1 MMHRLYLRLLL
12 IKLSFGG
19 DIDERISCGKLR
31 QVLSFHAMSTN
42 TLRTVSVIA
51 LVVALIA
58 PGFSQSAFS
67 QQAPDFAKAQ
77 DEGIKFLGEL
87 VKIDTSNP
95 PGNEVRAAEYIKSVL
110 AAEGIPAQ
118 IFESAPGR
126 GNIVARL
133 KGSGKKKPVLLMGHL
148 DVVGVERDKWTVDP
162 FAAII
167 KDGYLY
173 GRGSIDD
180 KSMDAANLEVFLLL
194 HRLKVPLDRD
204 VILLAEAGEEGTT
217 QFGIDFM
224 VEKHWDEIA
233 CEYAFNEGGNVPEEN
248 GKVQYVAV
256 STTQKVP
263 RGFSLV
269 AHGTSGHGSAPRMD
283 NAIAHLAAAVAKAAN
298 WEAPARLNE
307 TTRRFFQQMAKISP
321 AGKADL
327 YAHVEDPLVQKK
339 LHESEPAYYSM
350 LRTSLVPT
358 IIKGGFRSNVIPADA
373 EARFDV
379 RALPDENMDAL
390 KADLTKL
397 FNDPQITIV
406 DQERTHERPAAAPS
420 GLETDGFRAL
430 EHAQQKV
437 FPGVPTIPIMQVGAT
452 DSAQL
457 RVKGVQA
464 YDIGTVMSNEDMKR
478 VHGND
483 ERVQIA
489 GFGKFVQFLYAATVE
504 LAGAK

>member
-1 MMHRLYLRLLL
+1 MTKIASLLA
-12 IKLSFGG
+12 LSLA
-19 DIDERISCGKLR
+19 ITPIW
-31 QVLSFHAMSTN
+31 A
-42 TLRTVSVIA
+42 
-51 LVVALIA
+51 
-58 PGFSQSAFS
+58 QS
-67 QQAPDFAKAQ
+67 APDFAQAR
-77 DEGIKFLGEL
+77 DEAIEFLGNL

-95 PGNEVRAAEYIKSVL
+95 PGNETRAAEYIKGVL
-110 AAEGIPAQ
+110 AGEGIPAQ
-118 IFESAPGR
+118 IYESAPQR
-126 GNIVARL
+126 GNLVARL
-133 KGSGKKKPVLLMGHL
+133 KGSGKKKPLLLMAHL

-162 FAAII
+162 FAGVI

-224 VEKHWDEIA
+224 VGKHWDEIA
-233 CEYAFNEGGNVPEEN
+233 CEYALNEGGNIPEQN

-269 AHGTSGHGSAPRMD
+269 AQGSSGHGSAPRVD
-283 NAIAHLAAAVAKAAN
+283 NAIAHLAGAVDKVAR
-298 WEAPARLNE
+298 WEAPMRLNE
-307 TTRRFFQQMAKISP
+307 TTQRFFEQLAKISLP
-321 AGKADL
+321 EKAQL
-327 YAHVEDPLVQKK
+327 YAHVEDPASQQKLV
-339 LHESEPAYYSM
+339 ETEPAYYSM

-397 FNDPQITIV
+397 INDTAIRIV
-406 DQERTHERPAAAPS
+406 DAENVNQRPATPPS
-420 GLETDGFRAL
+420 GLNSDGFHAL

-437 FPGVPTIPIMQVGAT
+437 FPGVLTIPIMQVGAT

-457 RVKGVQA
+457 RARGVAA
-464 YDIGTVMSNEDMKR
+464 YDIGTVLNLEDERR

-483 ERVQIA
+483 ERVEIA
-489 GFGKFVQFLYAATVE
+489 GFGKFVEFLYTATVE
-504 LAGAK
+504 LAGAR

>member
-1 MMHRLYLRLLL
+1 M
-12 IKLSFGG
+12 
-19 DIDERISCGKLR
+19 
-31 QVLSFHAMSTN
+31 
-42 TLRTVSVIA
+42 
-51 LVVALIA
+51 
-58 PGFSQSAFS
+58 
-67 QQAPDFAKAQ
+67 
-77 DEGIKFLGEL
+77 
-87 VKIDTSNP
+87 
-95 PGNEVRAAEYIKSVL
+95 
-110 AAEGIPAQ
+110 
-118 IFESAPGR
+118 
-126 GNIVARL
+126 
-133 KGSGKKKPVLLMGHL
+133 
-148 DVVGVERDKWTVDP
+148 GVERDKWTVDP

-233 CEYAFNEGGNVPEEN
+233 CEFALNEGGNIPEQN

-269 AHGTSGHGSAPRMD
+269 AKGSSGHGSAPRVD
-283 NAIAHLAAAVAKAAN
+283 NAIAHLAAAVDKVAR
-298 WEAPARLNE
+298 WQAPMRLNE
-307 TTRRFFQQMAKISP
+307 TTRRFFEQMAKISP
-321 AGKADL
+321 PEKAQL
-327 YAHVEDPLVQKK
+327 YAHVEDPAAQQK
-339 LHESEPAYYSM
+339 LLETEPRYYSM

-390 KADLTKL
+390 KSELTKL
-397 FNDPQITIV
+397 IQDPAIHIV
-406 DQERTHERPAAAPS
+406 DAENARQRPATPPS
-420 GLETDGFRAL
+420 GLNTEGFHAL

-457 RVKGVQA
+457 RAKGVKA
-464 YDIGTVMSNEDMKR
+464 YDIGTVMSPEDERR

-483 ERVQIA
+483 ERVEIA
-489 GFGKFVQFLYAATVE
+489 GLGKFVEFLYTATVDI
-504 LAGAK
+504 AGAK

>member
-1 MMHRLYLRLLL
+1 MWWFTFR
-12 IKLSFGG
+12 S
-19 DIDERISCGKLR
+19 
-31 QVLSFHAMSTN
+31 
-42 TLRTVSVIA
+42 VSVVVL
-51 LVVALIA
+51 LVGLSRAQA
-58 PGFSQSAFS
+58 
-67 QQAPDFAKAQ
+67 APDFMQAQ
-77 DEGIKFLGEL
+77 TEAVKLLGDL

-95 PGNEVRAAEYIKSVL
+95 PGNETRAAEYIKGVL

-126 GNIVARL
+126 GNVVARL
-133 KGSGKKKPVLLMGHL
+133 KGTGKKKPLLLMGHL

-162 FAAII
+162 FAATI

-194 HRLKVPLDRD
+194 HRMKVPLDRD

-224 VEKHWDEIA
+224 VANHWDEIA
-233 CEYAFNEGGNVPEEN
+233 CEYALNEGGDIVEEN

-263 RGFSLV
+263 RGFSLI
-269 AHGTSGHGSAPRMD
+269 AHGTSGHGSAPRVD
-283 NAIAHLAAAVAKAAN
+283 NAIAHLAAAVDKTAR
-298 WEAPARLNE
+298 WEAPFRLNE
-307 TTRRFFQQMAKISP
+307 TTQRFFQQMAKISAP
-321 AGKADL
+321 EKAQL
-327 YAHVEDPLVQKK
+327 YAHVEDPAVQQK
-339 LHESEPAYYSM
+339 LHETVPSYYSM

-358 IIKGGFRSNVIPADA
+358 IIKGGFRSNVIPAEA

-390 KADLTKL
+390 KAELTKL
-397 FNDPQITIV
+397 INDPSITFV
-406 DQERTHERPAAAPS
+406 DAENVNQRPATPPS
-420 GLETDGFRAL
+420 GLNTDGFHAL
-430 EHAQQKV
+430 ERAQQKV

-457 RVKGVQA
+457 RAKGVQA
-464 YDIGTVMSNEDMKR
+464 YDIGTVMDAEDLKR

-483 ERVQIA
+483 ERIQIA
-489 GFGKFVQFLYAATVE
+489 GFGKFVQFLYTATVE
-504 LAGAK
+504 IAGAK